1 MFLITLISVFINL
14 YSINNIIMTPRT
26 RINEATCPVR
36 IVSIA
41 KPYGFKTI
49 GSFYKF
55 LKQCN
60 PNAKLYFGTTYMRAS
75 QVLRV
80 VDKYLGINDLYSF

>member
-1 MFLITLISVFINL
+1 
-14 YSINNIIMTPRT
+14 MTPRT

-36 IVSIA
+36 IVSLA

-55 LKQCN
+55 LKQCD
-60 PNAKLYFGTTYMRAS
+60 PHAKLYFGTTYMRAS

-80 VDKYLGINDLYSF
+80 MDKYLGTDALYSF